1 MSQFLVVEDY
11 ELSNKDVSRLLC
23 VLIIP
28 ECIRILFQ
36 IISFCFT
43 FIFSLMMFCVRL
55 LSELMIRLLPHH
67 VQTIW
72 LVETSSDRLRVLI
85 WSQKSKLVENV
96 SIFDQLL
103 FGFEVSSFFVF
114 FYVLDNSH
122 LQRYQDKTKWK
133 LI

>member
-11 ELSNKDVSRLLC
+11 ELSKKDVSRLLC

-122 LQRYQDKTKWK
+122 LQQYQDKTKWK